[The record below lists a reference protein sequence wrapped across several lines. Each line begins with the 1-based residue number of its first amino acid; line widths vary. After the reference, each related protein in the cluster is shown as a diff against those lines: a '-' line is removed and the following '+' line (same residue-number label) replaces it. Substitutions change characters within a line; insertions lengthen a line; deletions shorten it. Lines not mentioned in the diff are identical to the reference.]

1 MPSSIRRF
9 ESIDCAAKPALTIDG
24 GQVIRPFCFTQNRH
38 HDPAPLALEGLS
50 GFTANLL
57 RCSKQ
62 EARERC
68 RMTAMKDI

>member
-1 MPSSIRRF
+1 MPSSIHRF
-9 ESIDCAAKPALTIDG
+9 ESIDRAATPALTIDG

-68 RMTAMKDI
+68 RMTCMTDT